1 MPVMALKAHFDGR
14 AVVLDEPCDLPAETP
29 LLVVVNPYSTG
40 EPAAPNRVAAF
51 RDIWGSM
58 RGRIS
63 TTDEFIDRKVE
74 EKALEDARLR

>member
-14 AVVLDEPCDLPAETP
+14 AVVLYEPCDLPAETP

-51 RDIWGSM
+51 RDI
-58 RGRIS
+58 
-63 TTDEFIDRKVE
+63 
-74 EKALEDARLR
+74 

>member
-40 EPAAPNRVAAF
+40 ELAALNRAAAF
-51 RDIWGSM
+51 REILGSM

-63 TTDEFIDRKVE
+63 TTDEFIDRKAD
-74 EKALEDARLR
+74 EKALEDETLR